1 MIISRLLLLPMFF
14 MFVQCMSFSGPDPVD
29 SIASKTAKLIGDKYN
44 LEPCALGGS
53 AKEGKTSVIIVDF
66 EYRGSAIDF
75 VKGRKMIIDLVKGYL
90 TEFNQQVDPNNIY
103 CYPFDIKN
111 VNIAIYCKDPFG
123 GNYKSPYISIIMA
136 GSNKIS
142 FFIDD
147 PNDPFKINQ
156 FIDEPY
162 EEALKKIKESTP

>member
-1 MIISRLLLLPMFF
+1 
-14 MFVQCMSFSGPDPVD
+14 
-29 SIASKTAKLIGDKYN
+29 
-44 LEPCALGGS
+44 
-53 AKEGKTSVIIVDF
+53 
-66 EYRGSAIDF
+66 
-75 VKGRKMIIDLVKGYL
+75 MIIDLVKGYL